1 VLPGLHTAAAL
12 HDAIV
17 GQALDKPHKAPPYT
31 MPGELVRQAPG
42 HAWPTWK
49 ELMQGSGWNDYDG

>member
-1 VLPGLHTAAAL
+1 MLRRPL

-31 MPGELVRQAPG
+31 VPGELVRQVTG
-42 HAWPTWK
+42 QAWPTWK
-49 ELMQGSGWNDYDG
+49 ELMQGSGWGDYDG

>member
-1 VLPGLHTAAAL
+1 VLPRLHTAAAL

-31 MPGELVRQAPG
+31 MPGELVRQATG

-49 ELMQGSGWNDYDG
+49 ELMQGSGWNDYDD